1 MDKPI
6 SRFAFNQNDYEKGTN
21 LLQEYEY
28 KGYFIREFEQ
38 EPCDKWKRYIDQ
50 FDDDIETPDDE
61 WFELTGSERGEGGY
75 EILNS
80 KGELI
85 YSDWEG
91 MGDSATCNAEN
102 EVDWFVRGDIAD
114 ELGID
119 ISGKNK
125 IEIDKLIEENTK

>member
-1 MDKPI
+1 MNKPI
-6 SRFAFNQNDYEKGTN
+6 SRFEFNQDDYEEGTV
-21 LLQEYEY
+21 LLKEYEY

-38 EPCDKWKRYIDQ
+38 EPCDNWKKYIDQ
-50 FDDDIETPDDE
+50 FDDDIETSEED
-61 WFELTGSERGEGGY
+61 WVELKGGEFGEGGY

-114 ELGID
+114 KLGID
-119 ISGKNK
+119 ISGKNQ
-125 IEIDKLIEENTK
+125 IEIEELFKECK

>member
-6 SRFAFNQNDYEKGTN
+6 SRFAFNQNDYEKGTH

-61 WFELTGSERGEGGY
+61 WFELTGSAADR
-75 EILNS
+75 
-80 KGELI
+80 
-85 YSDWEG
+85 DWE
-91 MGDSATCNAEN
+91 T
-102 EVDWFVRGDIAD
+102 
-114 ELGID
+114 L
-119 ISGKNK
+119 
-125 IEIDKLIEENTK
+125 